1 MLYLI
6 KYGKRLLWMIISLLL
21 SLVFINTLYYFNFI
35 TTNTYKILEIIIFII
50 NIFISTYILGKNTSK
65 KGYLEGIKYSLIII
79 SLFIVLTLLINEPFK
94 LKILIYYL
102 IIIITSI
109 LGSTMGINKK
119 KKNNY

>member
-21 SLVFINTLYYFNFI
+21 SLIFINTLYYFNFI
-35 TTNTYKILEIIIFII
+35 STNTYKILEIIIFII
-50 NIFISTYILGKNTSK
+50 NIFISAYILGKNTTQ

-79 SLFIVLTLLINEPFK
+79 SLFILLTLLINEPFK

-109 LGSTMGINKK
+109 LGSTMGINRKK
-119 KKNNY
+119 EN